1 MFDQVAPQI
10 GDAQHWSLALAE
22 KAAEEH
28 GIGLPNVI
36 AARDPMRYAL
46 IDTMEDTVCNTVGAV
61 VGWIILKIRPYH
73 HTGKHNV
80 NDLLIHMSLKAKK
93 K

>member
-1 MFDQVAPQI
+1 
-10 GDAQHWSLALAE
+10 
-22 KAAEEH
+22 
-28 GIGLPNVI
+28 
-36 AARDPMRYAL
+36 MRYAL

-61 VGWIILKIRPYH
+61 VGWIILKLRPYH

-80 NDLLIHMSLKAKK
+80 NDLFIHIRPKAKK